1 MEEINIITPGFSLE
15 DVNCN
20 SVTDIINTDIINTD
34 IINTDIINDNTD
46 YSFIIYICIVIFF
59 GIIAMIVIN
68 LYNKKKHV
76 SFQEPYNEYYSDV

>member
-20 SVTDIINTDIINTD
+20 SVTDIINTDIIN
-34 IINTDIINDNTD
+34 DNTD
-46 YSFIIYICIVIFF
+46 YSFIIYICVVIFF